1 MYYTLQQLEQYLQRV
16 INLELQLY
24 ELNQLHAT
32 LCNRRNSVIS
42 KSEELI
48 KSKPSTKRAGIGSYL
63 SDMVVT
69 ALLAAGVGL
78 FGGAIVIAVIY
89 LWNVII
95 LNLNINI
102 LIAIA
107 DIFTAEVPDIP
118 ILQILAIG
126 TIIGA
131 IVGALIGLVE
141 NVSYD
146 STRKA
151 RIKAVDE
158 IDRKVDQCY
167 LMERNL
173 SNQIEICKNKYNETS
188 NILNDYYN
196 IGILYPKYWGLVP
209 VSTIYEYLIS
219 GRCSSLTGHEGA
231 YNLYELELRMN
242 IIIGKL
248 DEIIERLND
257 IDVHQKLLAD
267 TIRRGNSQIRSIAN
281 SIDNSLDRIENNTA
295 ISTFYNNIT
304 ATNTSFLVWL
314 KSWLHKN

>member
-314 KSWLHKN
+314 KPWLHKN